1 MYDPETAALIRR
13 ARAIRGVSPDG
24 LPERLTDAFTQLVGY
39 RMALATSPKVPAATI
54 RSLRQMA
61 NVYELEAILSQERD
75 RSKAAAFVSG
85 TAHRLLA
92 HAAIAGLS
100 AGPSGLLLDRTGVSS
115 AISAGLLFLITGY
128 FADAAEV
135 CTPLRSANPSTLES
149 ILADAV
155 ARFVCGD
162 MRGVLDSTLPAM
174 TQADSETE
182 QATAALWRE
191 IFVAVQLMAERF
203 AATPNANRDPLG
215 EALARLKRVAVASVA
230 PLAIEAAVGPRV
242 LSTFAGP
249 HHLATLL
256 ISAAGTL
263 GGSAVIDLPPPPEVD
278 HDVWR
283 RFTADLAARRPF
295 LWPNHLQALAVG
307 YSNPGVS
314 SVLSFPTGAGKSTLA
329 EIKMATALARGQKV
343 VFLAPTLALVAQCVE
358 TFRKAFPS
366 STTRDSM
373 IGEGFFA
380 AVDDPELPD
389 IAVMTP
395 ERCLFLLG
403 LHAVA
408 FADVGL
414 IVFDECHLLH
424 PSAADRDR
432 RAVDAMLCLLGTI
445 EAAPSADVVLL
456 SAMMANAGELSKWL
470 ASVTQRAT
478 IALDL
483 EWKPTRQA
491 RGCVVY
497 DSSEVTALEQGLRKA
512 RQSRKTKAPSA
523 VAKRQLVAKAHGLFA
538 LKHTWAST
546 DREDYRIVSL
556 LDDPVALGANPQWRL
571 TANKNGV
578 ATHLGQRLAGLG
590 IKTIIFTQDRTQ
602 TESICRALNA
612 LDATGNLPLFTA
624 DEQAFVRQ
632 AESEMGSRDHVIM
645 PEGMTAVC
653 HHSLLL
659 PSERHL
665 SESLFRRDGGCSVVV
680 ATPTLSQ
687 GMNLPAGAVIIAG
700 EQRYDPSTE
709 DAARV
714 QAHELL
720 NAAGRAGRAGH
731 TAMGLVIVVPSDLIT
746 FAADKKGLTL
756 GKEWFDLQTGIFA
769 KTDHCLTIDDPIE
782 HLLDRLHLAEEPEGR
797 NVRYFLNRLPLDDPH
812 SDRTTRLLNRSL
824 GAFRAGQ
831 RGAASDFAAKVK
843 RASLLRRKQATS
855 DAALA
860 WSNRLASSTGIPA
873 TLLQNI
879 STYIGPTTPSWTVSE
894 CLDRTLDWLFSSK
907 ALLWHMLPVGGLSEV
922 FPAASDGSIKELRN
936 QFAQCCKLW
945 VAGAPLRDIESIVAK
960 PGKADLGRCVRARK
974 FTRRVIIDL
983 AYTMGLFPQV
993 VRERSAAA
1001 EPAEVLSL
1009 GLLVGPSC
1017 IRHGYD
1023 RPELLALDFATRGEF
1038 SRVEIHRLG
1047 SLLDIA
1053 ALITESSFV
1062 GLQREMKLAYEGWA
1076 AQQPPEGLRDGR

>member
-13 ARAIRGVSPDG
+13 VRAIRGVSPDN

-39 RMALATSPKVPAATI
+39 RMAMTTSRKVSAATI

-61 NVYELEAILSQERD
+61 NVYELEAILTEERD
-75 RSKAAAFVSG
+75 RRRAAAFVSG

-92 HAAIAGLS
+92 HSALAGLV
-100 AGPSGLLLDRTGVSS
+100 AGTAGLPLDRTGISP
-115 AISAGLLFLITGY
+115 ALSAGLLFLIAGY
-128 FADAAEV
+128 FADAAEI
-135 CTPLRSANPSTLES
+135 CTPLRSANPSTIES
-149 ILADAV
+149 SLADAV

-162 MRGVLDSTLPAM
+162 MRGVLDATIPNTA
-174 TQADSETE
+174 QADSDTE
-182 QATAALWRE
+182 EATTALWRE
-191 IFVAVQLMAERF
+191 VFIAVQLMAERF
-203 AATPNANRDPLG
+203 ATAPNPDRDPLRQ
-215 EALARLKRVAVASVA
+215 ALARLKQVAVSSVES
-230 PLAIEAAVGPRV
+230 LALEAMDGPRV

-256 ISAAGTL
+256 ISAANTL
-263 GGSAVIDLPPPPEVD
+263 GGSAVIDLPPPPDVD
-278 HDVWR
+278 SDVWN
-283 RFTADLAARRPF
+283 RFVTDLATRRPF
-295 LWPNHLQALAVG
+295 LWPNHLKALAVG

-329 EIKMATALARGQKV
+329 EIKMATALARGHKV

-358 TFRKAFPS
+358 TFRRAFPS

-403 LHAVA
+403 LNAPA
-408 FADVGL
+408 FSDVGL

-424 PSAADRDR
+424 PAAADRDR

-456 SAMMANAGELSKWL
+456 SAMMANADELSKWL

-497 DSSEVTALEQGLRKA
+497 DSSGVSALRQGLLKERRAK
-512 RQSRKTKAPSA
+512 KTKAPSA
-523 VAKRQLVAKAHGLFA
+523 SAKRQLVAQAHGLFA
-538 LKHTWAST
+538 LKHTWASS
-546 DREDYRIVSL
+546 DQEDYRIVSL
-556 LDDPVALGANPQWRL
+556 LDDPVVLGANPQWRL

-578 ATHLGQRLAGLG
+578 AMHLGQRLAGLG
-590 IKTIIFTQDRTQ
+590 IKTIIFTQDRPQ
-602 TESICRALNA
+602 TESICRSLNE
-612 LDATGNLPLFTA
+612 LDTSGNVPTFTA
-624 DEQAFVRQ
+624 EEQVFLRQ
-632 AESEMGSRDHVIM
+632 AESEMGSRDHVVM
-645 PEGMTAVC
+645 PEGTTAVC

-665 SESLFRRDGGCSVVV
+665 SESLFRRDAGCSVIV

-746 FAADKKGLTL
+746 FTSDKKGLTP
-756 GKEWFDLQTGIFA
+756 GKEWFDLRDGIFA

-782 HLLDRLHLAEEPEGR
+782 HLLDRLHLADEPEGR
-797 NVRYFLNRLPLDDPH
+797 NIRYFLNRLPLDDSH

-831 RGAASDFAAKVK
+831 SGAASEFAAKVK
-843 RASLLRRKQATS
+843 RASVLRRKQATS
-855 DAALA
+855 DPAMA

-873 TLLQNI
+873 NLLQSI
-879 STYIGPTTPSWTVSE
+879 STFVGPSIPQWTVLD
-894 CLDRTLDWLFSSK
+894 CLDRTLEWLFSSK
-907 ALLWHMLPVGGLSEV
+907 ALLFNMLPLDGLAEV
-922 FPAASDGSIKELRN
+922 FSEASDTNVKGLRGK
-936 QFAQCCKLW
+936 FAQCCKLW
-945 VAGAPLRDIESIVAK
+945 VSGAPLRDVESLVAN
-960 PGKADLGRCVRARK
+960 PGKSDLGRCVRARK
-974 FTRRVIIDL
+974 FTRRVIVDL
-983 AYTMGLFPQV
+983 VYAAGLFPQV
-993 VRERSAAA
+993 IRERSNTTDPAA
-1001 EPAEVLSL
+1001 PLPL

-1023 RPELLALDFATRGEF
+1023 RPELLALEFATRGSL
-1038 SRVEIHRLG
+1038 SRVEIHRIG
-1047 SLLDIA
+1047 A
-1053 ALITESSFV
+1053 AVDSSALATETSFIR
-1062 GLQREMKLAYEGWA
+1062 LQRGMKLAYEEWA
-1076 AQQPPEGLRDGR
+1076 TRQHE